1 MSEKK
6 ITKET
11 LIEAFQRG
19 TDYQSMDPETQLCNA
34 SSELKSDREV
44 MFAAVDFHGWLYE
57 YASDELKSD
66 KELALKALDHRK
78 RQLEEVGSLIDW
90 EEEDPTS
97 LICKHFDKSLWKD
110 KDIVK
115 LALELYDI
123 KIIENRFIHESL
135 LKDKEFIVSLND
147 ITDGGGHCLIDDIYN
162 IAHASVKNDRDVALK
177 LLEGGYMSINCFNRK
192 MLEDKGVIL
201 KIISTVIKTGDGSE
215 ISELFELVPN
225 ISKDKDMCLTIVR
238 NHHYN
243 NLIFVDPALR
253 IDADIIQAAT
263 SNCLMNKFKDLRKDL
278 TIVDRERMAYD
289 IANNF
294 IDELEFMEEDPAYW
308 IENRVNNHLENK
320 S

>member
-34 SSELKSDREV
+34 SSELKNDREI
-44 MFAAVDFHGWLYE
+44 MLAAVDYHGWLYK

-66 KELALKALDHRK
+66 KELALKALGHRQ
-78 RQLEEVGSLIDW
+78 RQLEEFGYLLEW

-97 LICKHFDKSLWKD
+97 IICKHFDKSLWKD

-123 KIIENRFIHESL
+123 KIIENRFIHGSL
-135 LKDKEFIVSLND
+135 LKDKEFIISLKD
-147 ITDGGGHCLIDDIYN
+147 IEDGAGHCLIDDIYN

-192 MLEDKGVIL
+192 MLEDKEVVL

-215 ISELFELVPN
+215 ISELFEMVPN
-225 ISKDKDMCLTIVR
+225 MSKDKDMCLTIVR
-238 NHHYN
+238 DHHYN

-253 IDADIIQAAT
+253 IDEDIIKAAT
-263 SNCLMNKFKDLRKDL
+263 SNCLMYTFQDLRKDS
-278 TIVDRERMAYD
+278 TIVDRERIAYD
-289 IANNF
+289 IASNF
-294 IDELEFMEEDPAYW
+294 HDELEFMEEDPAYW
-308 IENRVNNHLENK
+308 IEKLVKDYLDK
-320 S
+320 K